1 MSRLSKEDLAQINR
15 PYLESLDPDRLL
27 DVAWNL
33 RQGAVEF
40 LERLE
45 QNSRNSSRPPSSD
58 SPFDKPNQGDEP
70 RPDSDDQSTSES
82 EESSRSADR
91 EQNNAEEAP
100 EQEDTADSSAT
111 ESPEGSGRSPGKQP
125 GAKGFWRHDPLVPEK
140 TVDHHPECCA
150 ACSKPAQVP
159 EGAKPHMGRHEL
171 ELELP
176 ERKRELRVR
185 CIKHLYFES
194 FCDCGHGTK
203 ARPGE
208 GYVSCVPGRKKD
220 LTLNEYVLVGPLF
233 AAFIAS
239 LANWH
244 RMSRSKIE
252 EFLSCW
258 LHTPLSRGTIDR
270 CVREAGIACVPV
282 VEDLIDELQEQ
293 DILHLDETTWPE
305 KAKRLWLWVATSATI
320 AVFIIGP
327 RTKEMFRILVTEAF
341 LGWLVT
347 DGYQLYR
354 DHQWRQRCLA
364 HLIRKAVGL
373 SGAVD
378 PEARRMGEWLLR
390 ELRLVIKTVAAAG
403 GEAKRTTNPILARLK
418 RACILG
424 EDSDH
429 PKLQALACEIL
440 YDWDAVV
447 AFVKNPGLPP
457 TNNFAERALRHAVI
471 LRRITF
477 GTRTPEGSLAC
488 ASLLS
493 VIQTCRLRQV
503 DPWSY
508 IAQTIAR
515 GRKGLKP
522 LPIPAVAA

>member
-1 MSRLSKEDLAQINR
+1 MSRA
-15 PYLESLDPDRLL
+15 YFESLSPEALVDEACRLREL
-27 DVAWNL
+27 
-33 RQGAVEF
+33 AVH
-40 LERLE
+40 LTERLD
-45 QNSRNSSRPPSSD
+45 QNSTNSSRPPSSD
-58 SPFDKPNQGDEP
+58 SPFSRGPRSKDEAAEQDKNGQAQGQGAPAQDAGP
-70 RPDSDDQSTSES
+70 TAAVP
-82 EESSRSADR
+82 SADGTS
-91 EQNNAEEAP
+91 
-100 EQEDTADSSAT
+100 DGSSKRRA
-111 ESPEGSGRSPGKQP
+111 GKQP
-125 GAKGFWRHDPLVPEK
+125 GAKGFWRSEPLVATASVP
-140 TVDHHPECCA
+140 HSPH
-150 ACSKPAQVP
+150 ACETCSRPLAGTA
-159 EGAKPHMGRHEL
+159 GARKHKAYYVL
-171 ELELP
+171 ELEKFFDRGFGMRIVCTLHAYYAVP
-176 ERKRELRVR
+176 
-185 CIKHLYFES
+185 CS
-194 FCDCGHGTK
+194 CGHETK
-203 ARPGE
+203 AMPGE
-208 GYVSCVPGRKKD
+208 GYVSTVEGRKNQLQLK
-220 LTLNEYVLVGPLF
+220 EEVLVGPHL
-233 AAFIAS
+233 AS
-239 LANWH
+239 LLAALSVRY

-252 EFLSCW
+252 EFLACW

-378 PEARRMGEWLLR
+378 QEARRMGEWLLR
-390 ELRLVIKTVAAAG
+390 ELRLVIKTVAEAG

-493 VIQTCRLRQV
+493 VIQTCRLRRV

>member
-1 MSRLSKEDLAQINR
+1 
-15 PYLESLDPDRLL
+15 
-27 DVAWNL
+27 
-33 RQGAVEF
+33 
-40 LERLE
+40 
-45 QNSRNSSRPPSSD
+45 
-58 SPFDKPNQGDEP
+58 
-70 RPDSDDQSTSES
+70 
-82 EESSRSADR
+82 
-91 EQNNAEEAP
+91 
-100 EQEDTADSSAT
+100 
-111 ESPEGSGRSPGKQP
+111 
-125 GAKGFWRHDPLVPEK
+125 
-140 TVDHHPECCA
+140 
-150 ACSKPAQVP
+150 
-159 EGAKPHMGRHEL
+159 MGRHEL

-194 FCDCGHGTK
+194 SCDCGHVTK

-244 RMSRSKIE
+244 RMSRGKIE
-252 EFLSCW
+252 EFLACW

-282 VEDLIDELQEQ
+282 VEDL
-293 DILHLDETTWPE
+293 T
-305 KAKRLWLWVATSATI
+305 TI

-327 RTKEMFRILVTEAF
+327 RTKEMFRILVSEAF

-378 PEARRMGEWLLR
+378 QQAQRMGEWLLR
-390 ELRLVIKTVAAAG
+390 ELRLVIKTVAEAG
-403 GEAKRTTNPILARLK
+403 GEAKPTTNPILARLK

-447 AFVKNPGLPP
+447 AFVKTPRLPP

-522 LPIPAVAA
+522 LPLPAVAA